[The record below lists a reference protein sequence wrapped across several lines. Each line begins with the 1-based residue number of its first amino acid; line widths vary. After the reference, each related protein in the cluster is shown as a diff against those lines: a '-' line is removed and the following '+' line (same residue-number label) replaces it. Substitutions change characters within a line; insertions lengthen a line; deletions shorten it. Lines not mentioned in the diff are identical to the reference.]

1 METSKIG
8 HHISRQFNEELE
20 DIRNKVLAM
29 GGLVEQQ
36 IEFAVRAFINGD
48 TELAE
53 QVIQQ
58 DKQVD
63 DYEIAIDEEC
73 VQILALRQPTA
84 FDLRLL
90 IVVIKTITELER
102 IGDLAERIAHMAIHL
117 EDIEKKY
124 EQYHEVNHL
133 GNIVKEMLHGALDA
147 FARLNIDDILE
158 ITRQDANVDR
168 EYVSIIRQL
177 VAQMMEDPRNVKRTL
192 NVLWTA
198 RSLERIGDHSV
209 NICEYVIYM
218 IKGKDVRHL
227 SQEEVERKVR
237 GK

>member
-36 IEFAVRAFINGD
+36 FEFAVQAFINGD
-48 TELAE
+48 SELAE
-53 QVIQQ
+53 QVIRQ

-102 IGDLAERIAHMAIHL
+102 IGDLSERIANMAIHL
-117 EDIEKKY
+117 DDIEKKH
-124 EQYHEVNHL
+124 EAYHEVQHL
-133 GNIVKEMLHGALDA
+133 CDLVKNMLHGALDA
-147 FARLNIDDILE
+147 FARMNVDDILA
-158 ITRQDANVDR
+158 ITGQDDNVDR
-168 EYVSIIRQL
+168 EYVSILRQL

-192 NVLWTA
+192 NVLWTVRA
-198 RSLERIGDHSV
+198 IERIGDHAV
-209 NICEYVIYM
+209 NICEHVIYM
-218 IKGKDVRHL
+218 VKGKDVRHL
-227 SQEEVERKVR
+227 SPEEMERKVR
-237 GK
+237 G

>member
-1 METSKIG
+1 MEANKIG
-8 HHISRQFNEELE
+8 HHISRQYNQELE

-36 IEFAVRAFINGD
+36 IELAMQAFMSGD

-63 DYEIAIDEEC
+63 EYELAIDQEC
-73 VQILALRQPTA
+73 IQTLALRQPTA
-84 FDLRLL
+84 SDLRLL

-102 IGDLAERIAHMAIHL
+102 IGDLAERIASMAIHL

-124 EQYHEVNHL
+124 EGFYEVQHL
-133 GNIVKEMLHGALDA
+133 AEFVKDMLHGALDA
-147 FARLNIDDILE
+147 FARMNIDDILE
-158 ITRQDANVDR
+158 ITGQDDNVDR

-198 RSLERIGDHSV
+198 RAIERIGDHAV

-218 IKGKDVRHL
+218 VKGKDVRHL
-227 SQEEVERKVR
+227 SPEEMETKVR
-237 GK
+237 S

>member
-36 IEFAVRAFINGD
+36 IELAVLAFINGD

-53 QVIQQ
+53 KVIQQ

-73 VQILALRQPTA
+73 IQILALRQPTA

-90 IVVIKTITELER
+90 IVVVKTITELER

-147 FARLNIDDILE
+147 FARMNIDDILE

-198 RSLERIGDHSV
+198 RAIERIGDHAV

-218 IKGKDVRHL
+218 VKGKDVRHL

>member
-1 METSKIG
+1 METNKIG

-20 DIRNKVLAM
+20 EIRNKVLAM

-36 IEFAVRAFINGD
+36 FEFAVQAFINGD
-48 TELAE
+48 IELAE

-63 DYEIAIDEEC
+63 DFEIAIDEEC
-73 VQILALRQPTA
+73 IQILALRQPTA

-102 IGDLAERIAHMAIHL
+102 IGDLAERIANMAIHL
-117 EDIEKKY
+117 DDIEKKY
-124 EQYHEVNHL
+124 EAYHEVQHL
-133 GNIVKEMLHGALDA
+133 CDLVKEMLHGALDA
-147 FARLNIDDILE
+147 FARMNIDDILA
-158 ITRQDANVDR
+158 ITGQDDNVDR

-192 NVLWTA
+192 NVLWTVRA
-198 RSLERIGDHSV
+198 IERIGDHAV

-218 IKGKDVRHL
+218 VKGKDVRHL
-227 SQEEVERKVR
+227 SPEEMERKVR
-237 GK
+237 E